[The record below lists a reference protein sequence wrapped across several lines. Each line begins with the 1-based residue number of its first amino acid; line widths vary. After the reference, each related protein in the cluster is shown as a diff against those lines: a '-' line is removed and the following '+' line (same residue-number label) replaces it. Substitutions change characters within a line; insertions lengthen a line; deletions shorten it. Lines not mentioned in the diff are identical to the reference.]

1 VQQTFRS
8 YNVLV
13 IEDNAGDAGL
23 IKEAFA
29 ACGKSC
35 NLTFASNP
43 QAGRDLL
50 STETFDLVV
59 SDLGYASEDGADFIR
74 HIRADS
80 RLKSLPVVVLSGS
93 ANPQPAYEA
102 GANAFVTKSVDLDS
116 FNAKIKALMHFWVEV
131 VELPRLVEPN
141 QVSSAVS

>member
-1 VQQTFRS
+1 MQHTFRS

-29 ACGKSC
+29 DCGKSC
-35 NLTFASNP
+35 NLTFAANT
-43 QAGRDLL
+43 QAGRGLL
-50 STETFDLVV
+50 STENFDLVV
-59 SDLGYASEDGADFIR
+59 WDLGYASEDGADFIQ

-93 ANPQPAYEA
+93 PNPRPAYEA
-102 GANAFVTKSVDLDS
+102 GANAFVAKSVDLDS
-116 FNAKIKALMHFWVEV
+116 FSAKIKALMHFWVEV
-131 VELPRLVEPN
+131 VELPRLAEPKE
-141 QVSSAVS
+141 VSSAFS